1 MKLRYD
7 IFWRFFPIEHS
18 LLSSPDAAR
27 NGCHAG
33 QAGAE
38 SLGCSPTGALLR
50 RNELHFFFV
59 GFATRKRMR
68 FGVLNAES
76 QALVTEVRKE
86 VKRLQEELEAAKVHH
101 RAAAR
106 HFLVR

>member
-7 IFWRFFPIEHS
+7 LLWQFCLIE
-18 LLSSPDAAR
+18 LSSLSPPDAPR

-38 SLGCSPTGALLR
+38 PLGCSSAGALLR
-50 RNELHFFFV
+50 RNDLHSFV
-59 GFATRKRMR
+59 GFAARKRMR
-68 FGVLNAES
+68 FEVLNAEL

-101 RAAAR
+101 SAAAL
-106 HFLVR
+106 HFLVL